1 MPIIFHRRNAPKAI
15 RTDAERERAAAQ
27 IAFLQAAVAKLARG
41 KPSRRNDGTAAR
53 CEEIMCAREAEIRE
67 YDALKRGE
75 WKLPKVERL
84 DQVPPLIPKIRIAR
98 GISQTELAHRLGVSK
113 QAVSRYEESEYRT
126 VGLARLQEI
135 LDALGAKA
143 LIDLRA

>member
-1 MPIIFHRRNAPKAI
+1 MRIVPHRLALCSL
-15 RTDAERERAAAQ
+15 AEPR
-27 IAFLQAAVAKLARG
+27 
-41 KPSRRNDGTAAR
+41 P
-53 CEEIMCAREAEIRE
+53 
-67 YDALKRGE
+67 
-75 WKLPKVERL
+75 
-84 DQVPPLIPKIRIAR
+84 IRIAR